1 MLEKPFVGDCPSHW
15 MYYIPLFPNPFPH
28 VGRCELIHKSQ
39 TFNPLSAFPRLLSAT
54 CLTWSRTQLA
64 LFARETQFWELS
76 KQCKIANANTWEKLV
91 ILCKKTGSKLIY
103 FESMPHLYWKGKT
116 RKLCKNRWMGN
127 ESRPTFKNPISKT
140 EWGNK
145 RCSNTLIMDKVS
157 ECPSTVGRCYRHSH
171 ISCTFISCQVPF
183 QIAAVVT
190 NIR

>member
-1 MLEKPFVGDCPSHW
+1 MIAPRIGCITS
-15 MYYIPLFPNPFPH
+15 LF
-28 VGRCELIHKSQ
+28 SQ
-39 TFNPLSAFPRLLSAT
+39 TLSPCGALRADPQKSNIQPTLCLLRLLSAT

-76 KQCKIANANTWEKLV
+76 KQYKIANANTWETLV
-91 ILCKKTGSKLIY
+91 LLCKKTGSKLIY
-103 FESMPHLYWKGKT
+103 FESMLHLYWKGKT